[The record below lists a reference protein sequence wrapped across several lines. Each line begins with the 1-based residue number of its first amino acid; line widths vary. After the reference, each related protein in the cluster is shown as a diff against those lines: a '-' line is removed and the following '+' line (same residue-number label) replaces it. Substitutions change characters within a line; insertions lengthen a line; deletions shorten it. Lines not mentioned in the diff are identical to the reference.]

1 MKFSATKERVLPTK
15 GSIEMSRII
24 DSLEN
29 YVKWQIR
36 PFQPSDQAAT
46 QALIL
51 TGLAERWGAL
61 DPTRNPDL
69 HDIYASYVAQ
79 GSAFFVVEDAGRIIG
94 AGGLV
99 EEEPGV
105 GRIVRVSVSSG
116 QRGRGI
122 GRAISQHLIAEG
134 RRRGCRTLLVETN
147 DDWHS
152 ALQLYRSCGFVPYA
166 HQNGEVHM
174 KLQINE

>member
-36 PFQPSDQAAT
+36 PFQKADQAAT

-79 GSAFFVVEDAGRIIG
+79 GSAFIVVEDAGRIIG

-105 GRIVRVSVSSG
+105 GRIVRVSVSAG

-134 RRRGCRTLLVETN
+134 RRRGCHTLLVETN

-152 ALQLYRSCGFVPYA
+152 ALQLYQSCGFVPYA
-166 HQNGEVHM
+166 HQNEEVHM